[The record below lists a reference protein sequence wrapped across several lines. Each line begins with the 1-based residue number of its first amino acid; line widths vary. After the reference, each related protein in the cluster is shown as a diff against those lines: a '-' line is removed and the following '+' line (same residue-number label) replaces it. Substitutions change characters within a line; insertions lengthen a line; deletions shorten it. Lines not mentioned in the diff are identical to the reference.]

1 MNELTDAEAAR
12 LIEYVDGEMDAEA
25 TQAFEDELRDNP
37 RLQEALAELRGAVD
51 VIGALGAPEEV
62 DLTEGVRTR
71 IRRRSRG
78 RYFGRR
84 SLYRERVQ
92 AQLFISFALAVLAA
106 AILLASPYVIR
117 ELFAPQEFE
126 LVDDGSGEAAD
137 EGAGGDGRR
146 ADDGAPREVPEGED
160 PAALDARAAGAE
172 PLPMDGSLARHG
184 AVADVAPTAVRHHE
198 FAYTVRTE
206 LDAEELG
213 ARLRDQFGADDVRRD
228 GEAFVVAVPRA
239 RVAETVTRVGDL
251 GPVTRRTV
259 EVSGARATLDIT
271 FLPRQ

>member
-12 LIEYVDGEMDAEA
+12 LIEYVDGEMDADA
-25 TQAFEDELRDNP
+25 MQAFEAELQDNP
-37 RLQEALAELRGAVD
+37 RLQEALDELRGAVD

-62 DLTEGVRTR
+62 DLAEGVRSR

-92 AQLFISFALAVLAA
+92 TQLFISFALAVLAA

-126 LVDDGSGEAAD
+126 LVDEGSGEAEHGGSGEAEGSAD
-137 EGAGGDGRR
+137 NGDVRGPETTG
-146 ADDGAPREVPEGED
+146 DPSPAPD
-160 PAALDARAAGAE
+160 PTGAE

-184 AVADVAPTAVRHHE
+184 AVADIAPTAVRHHE

-206 LDAEELG
+206 LGVEALG
-213 ARLRDQFGADDVRRD
+213 ARLRDQFGAEDVRRD
-228 GEAFVVAVPRA
+228 GDAFVVAVPRA
-239 RVAETVTRVGDL
+239 QVAETVTRVGDL

-259 EVSGARATLDIT
+259 EVPGARATLDIT